1 LTVIRATL
9 YGLAIWFVGV
19 SLVVFSAEIL
29 PPGISGSPLFVSMQM
44 AALAAL
50 VLGVGILYLRNVGEG
65 SFGEGYLVGL
75 SWIVVMIALDLA
87 HSVAMTEMIPDPEAQ
102 AIATIAGV
110 SSVVDL

>member
-1 LTVIRATL
+1 M
-9 YGLAIWFVGV
+9 
-19 SLVVFSAEIL
+19 FSAEIL